1 MFYSVSKQ
9 FIIFRSCTSPDFGVS
24 GVLDRFQQIN
34 PKIIFSVDAVSYNM
48 KMHDH
53 LGKLRQVANG
63 IGDALIKT
71 IVIGGSNKQN
81 VELQDNEIWLD
92 DFLDE
97 MSDPDAPLVFQQ
109 VVLYIFLWFEGYLCI
124 LRVIITKTNCC
135 LNMVKRIISA

>member
-1 MFYSVSKQ
+1 
-9 FIIFRSCTSPDFGVS
+9 
-24 GVLDRFQQIN
+24 
-34 PKIIFSVDAVSYNM
+34 M

-81 VELQDNEIWLD
+81 VDLQDNEIWLD

-109 VVLYIFLWFEGYLCI
+109 VI
-124 LRVIITKTNCC
+124 
-135 LNMVKRIISA
+135 